1 MDIAGW
7 LFGQFVM
14 WIGPGLLLVFGVAWF
29 MELID
34 GNQKPLTPK
43 ELKRTKDI
51 NHLRQSMI
59 DKYYDE
65 RYDNPLTVEAPF
77 TGLMESHEEWLENRV
92 SRLEFHFNNFSSL
105 GMEKVLKEEKIFK
118 TSEVYVAIC
127 KHIKKAPSQKLLLAW
142 EEFDT
147 PKPQSKTYPFQSKE
161 FRQKMADRQFK
172 QIMEEGLE
180 QEQGQEEDEIY

>member
-29 MELID
+29 MEFID
-34 GNQKPLTPK
+34 GNQKPLKSK
-43 ELKRTKDI
+43 ELKRMKDI
-51 NHLRQSMI
+51 NHLRQSII

-65 RYDNPLTVEAPF
+65 RGDNPLTVKEPS
-77 TGLMESHEEWLENRV
+77 GLMESHEEWLENRV
-92 SRLEFHFNNFSSL
+92 SRLEFHFDNFSSL

-118 TSEVYVAIC
+118 TPEVYVAIC
-127 KHIKKAPSQKLLLAW
+127 KHIKKAPSKKLLLAW

-147 PKPQSKTYPFQSKE
+147 PKPKTYPFQSEE
-161 FRQKMADRQFK
+161 FRRKMADRQFK

-180 QEQGQEEDEIY
+180 QEQEEDEIY